1 MTATRVQMQKRP
13 KEFDARVM
21 AYLPGLTNRAKR
33 YRHRSEDQADLVTDT
48 IIYALGSWE
57 TFREDG
63 SLWGWLCFC
72 MRGVVS
78 NQARKAATRK
88 GLRFVELT
96 GAADAVHSTKPS
108 QHHHVELAETLAL
121 MPRIR
126 GGDVALRRAMGDTLR
141 EIGAPKGI
149 GTTRVDQIVNKA
161 RAQLQAAA

>member
-1 MTATRVQMQKRP
+1 MQKRS

-21 AYLPGLTNRAKR
+21 AYVPGLTNRAKR

-78 NQARKAATRK
+78 NQARKSAARK

-96 GAADAVHSTKPS
+96 GAADPVHSTKPS
-108 QHHHVELAETLAL
+108 QQHYVELVDAL
-121 MPRIR
+121 SCLDGIKN
-126 GGDVALRRAMGDTLR
+126 GNVVVLRAMGDTLR
-141 EIGAPKGI
+141 EIGDTRGI